1 MKEDLRS
8 RIKNVALA
16 GATGIVGSY
25 ILAAFCQNKR
35 YNLTL
40 LVRDKS
46 NIASFPPHITVI
58 QVDYDSNESLVSA
71 LRGQDV
77 LVSALGKAALHC
89 QGRLVDAAVAANV
102 RRIIPSE
109 FGANLRNPKTRK
121 FPTYALKI
129 SLENQLAR
137 SCELSNSSYTLIYT
151 NCLLDWA
158 ISSRGALLV
167 DQSKRLF
174 KLYDGGNNK
183 FSTTSLATVGHT
195 VVAVLD
201 HFEATANRVICVQDA
216 AISQIELLELVK
228 EVTAGDGGQEWDVLH
243 IDTGDAETRALAALK
258 QGALTSEVF
267 YGFAVRA
274 AFAPGY
280 GGHFAHCDNELL
292 GIKGIGRDEIKR
304 LIRHVF
310 SEDGQQALS
319 H

>member
-1 MKEDLRS
+1 MKDLRS
-8 RIKNVALA
+8 RVKNVALA
-16 GATGIVGSY
+16 GATGMLGSH
-25 ILAAFCQNKR
+25 ILAAFSQNKR

-40 LVRDKS
+40 LVRNNS
-46 NIASFPPHITVI
+46 SIGSFPLHITVI
-58 QVDYDSNESLVSA
+58 QVDYDSHESLVSA

-89 QGRLVDAAVAANV
+89 QGRLVEAAVAANV

-129 SLENQLAR
+129 ALEDQLAR
-137 SCELSNSSYTLIYT
+137 SCRLSNSSYTLIYT

-158 ISSRGALLV
+158 IATHGALLV
-167 DQSKRLF
+167 DPSKRIV

-195 VVAVLD
+195 VVAVVD
-201 HFEATANRVICVQDA
+201 HFEETANRVICVQDA
-216 AISQIELLELVK
+216 AISQVELLELVK
-228 EVTAGDGGQEWDVLH
+228 EVTADDGGKEWGVLH
-243 IDTGDAETRALAALK
+243 IDTGDAEAQALAVQK

-292 GIKGIGRDEIKR
+292 GIKGMGRDEIKR

-310 SEDGQQALS
+310 SEEDQQDLC